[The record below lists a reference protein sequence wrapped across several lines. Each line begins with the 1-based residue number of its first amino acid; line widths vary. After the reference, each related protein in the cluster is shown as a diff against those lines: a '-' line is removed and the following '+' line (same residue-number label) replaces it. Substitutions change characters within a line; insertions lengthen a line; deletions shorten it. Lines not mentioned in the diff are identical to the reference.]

1 MENKEK
7 ETTTVVAP
15 TDNGGVVESTEEV
28 TTTPTGRERVVER
41 LKAYNPDGVYDSDD
55 ALYEGVGGVMDE
67 RDRMQEN
74 NRKLSEVFRSN
85 PQVASFFIDM
95 MNGVGFYEALGRNFG
110 DDLQVIMNGDEAVR
124 KAYDEGLKEWR
135 SREEERTKR
144 ESLIK
149 SNGEAD
155 MVEYAKWLEDE
166 GYSPEDRAAFEE
178 ELLSMSN
185 AMGEGKFMD
194 FVKMLH
200 RNRRYDA
207 DIEAARAEGEI
218 RGRNARIAEE
228 RTLPRSNGD
237 GLPSMQDMGRADE
250 GVTAAGA
257 QDNRWSW

>member
-1 MENKEK
+1 MEKEK

-15 TDNGGVVESTEEV
+15 TDNGGVVESAEEV

-41 LKAYNPDGVYDSDD
+41 LQAYNPDGVYDSDD
-55 ALYEGVGGVMDE
+55 ALYEDIMKIMDE
-67 RDRMQEN
+67 HDRMQDN
-74 NRKLSEVFRSN
+74 NRKLSEVFRNN
-85 PQVASFFIDM
+85 PQSASFFIDL
-95 MNGVGFYEALGRNFG
+95 MNGEGAYQSLGRHFG
-110 DDLQVIMNGDEAVR
+110 DDLRVIIDGDEAER

-135 SREEERTKR
+135 SREDERRGR

-149 SNGEAD
+149 SNGDAD
-155 MVEYAKWLEDE
+155 MAEYAKWLEDE
-166 GYSPEDRAAFEE
+166 GYSPEDKASLEE
-178 ELLSMSN
+178 EILSMSN

-200 RNRRYDA
+200 RHRRYDA

-250 GVTAAGA
+250 GVTATGR
-257 QDNRWSW
+257 QNNGWNW